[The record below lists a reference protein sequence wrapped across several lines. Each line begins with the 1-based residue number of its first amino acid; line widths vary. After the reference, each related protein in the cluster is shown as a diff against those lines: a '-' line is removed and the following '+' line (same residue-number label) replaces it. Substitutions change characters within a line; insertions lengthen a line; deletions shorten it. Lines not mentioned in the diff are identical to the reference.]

1 MVVISP
7 LDHWTIDD
15 DRERYQ
21 EYLTALRERRLS
33 YEHKVR
39 TARQATESVK
49 FGSVRATLEK
59 RLVKLDKLLSDI
71 DSRIDKANAL
81 YEETFG

>member
-1 MVVISP
+1 MIKISP

-15 DRERYQ
+15 DRERYL

-39 TARQATESVK
+39 TARQSTEAVK

-59 RLVKLDKLLSDI
+59 RLVKLDKLLSDL
-71 DSRIDKANAL
+71 DARIDKANAL